1 MEFLRNFDRQ
11 KLQRIALIL
20 IAALTLLALVLL
32 LVIIIS
38 SVEGSTN
45 PGGFFGNNNVNIEF
59 EDLTISD
66 SHLTN
71 GSLLLI
77 NNSHKYEIPDDLNL
91 VTIYEYRDSHSS
103 DLPYIISEMYKMK
116 MEIIS
121 LENAHSMLCD
131 MGSSTSNDDI
141 CITSAF
147 RSHSDQSGLSVAAGY
162 SDHHSGMLIS
172 IKAKSGTLAEEN
184 TTWLNKNAHKYGFV
198 VRYPADK
205 TEITNVSDYTN
216 AYRYVGVAHAKYMV
230 ENNLCLEEYVA
241 YLKTNTSNSNP
252 LSVKTDD
259 GSVYYVYYTA
269 AAAGDNIKVPASSN
283 GIKTYDYTVSGTND
297 GGVVVTVKVK

>member
-1 MEFLRNFDRQ
+1 
-11 KLQRIALIL
+11 
-20 IAALTLLALVLL
+20 
-32 LVIIIS
+32 
-38 SVEGSTN
+38 
-45 PGGFFGNNNVNIEF
+45 
-59 EDLTISD
+59 
-66 SHLTN
+66 
-71 GSLLLI
+71 
-77 NNSHKYEIPDDLNL
+77 
-91 VTIYEYRDSHSS
+91 
-103 DLPYIISEMYKMK
+103 

-241 YLKTNTSNSNP
+241 SVQQHPWETP
-252 LSVKTDD
+252 LSFIAAD
-259 GSVYYVYYTA
+259 GSAYIVYYATAYTA
-269 AAAGDNIKVPASSN
+269 GVGGTNLTQIKTPKDYTVESVSGDNI
-283 GIKTYDYTVSGTND
+283 
-297 GGVVVTVKVK
+297 GGFIITVKLN